1 MKLDTDSLA
10 HTKWECKYHIVFS
23 PKYRRKMI
31 YNQYR
36 ESLQEIIRTLCK
48 YKGGRN
54 TGRAYDA
61 GSRSP
66 GAEYSAE
73 DKRVKLHGISE
84 REKRLDDV

>member
-1 MKLDTDSLA
+1 M
-10 HTKWECKYHIVFS
+10 EV
-23 PKYRRKMI
+23 
-31 YNQYR
+31 
-36 ESLQEIIRTLCK
+36 E
-48 YKGGRN
+48 GVRN